1 MNKNLFV
8 DENKYILFIK
18 YTSEALGTVIKRI
31 YFTSIKEA
39 EDYIE
44 NINKNNIIYFGEY
57 KPIQVKTRLEV

>member
-1 MNKNLFV
+1 MNKNLYV

-18 YTSEALGTVIKRI
+18 YSSETLGTVIKRI

-39 EDYIE
+39 EDYIG
-44 NINKNNIIYFGEY
+44 NIDKENIIYFGEH